1 MINSDTEKV
10 MLAKVIV
17 AAAVVDRTLR
27 ALSTVDLPTQSPAST
42 PTRRRAAT
50 NATTTATA
58 GRKKKL
64 ARSESDA
71 ARSRLIVTDG
81 AESRVTMPRCSVDR
95 GAPRCW

>member
-50 NATTTATA
+50 NATTTA

-71 ARSRLIVTDG
+71 ARSRWIVTDG